1 MSTIKLLDGTDWA
14 IEELLKHMLDDDFYY
29 GYLGTAALSSSSIK
43 KINDSPREY
52 ARYLKYGESG
62 DVTALV
68 AGNLIHT
75 LLLEPHLED
84 NFTPI
89 ECASKSTNIWKNA
102 VAEYEGTGKKLLL
115 RKDYDNCHYVV
126 KALLKNKTVQEALAD
141 ADYEI
146 PEIGLIQGIPFRAK
160 ADIKK
165 KGQQCIFDLKTTSN
179 IDDFYFS
186 AKKYGYAAQ
195 AYIYC
200 TLFDVPFEN
209 FKFIVVDKMKK
220 DIGVFSVSESFFS
233 LGQRLVEKGVSDY
246 IKFFINNEDLEQY
259 VVYGEL

>member
-1 MSTIKLLDGTDWA
+1 MEIQLLDGTSWHRDE
-14 IEELLKHMLDDDFYY
+14 ILKAMTDDDFYY
-29 GYLGTAALSSSSIK
+29 GYLGTAALSSSSLK

-52 ARYLKYGESG
+52 ARYLKYGEDG
-62 DVTALV
+62 DSTALV

-75 LLLEPHLED
+75 ILLEPHLQD
-84 NFTPI
+84 VFIPV
-89 ECASKSTNIWKNA
+89 ECSSKNTNIWKQASIDN
-102 VAEYEGTGKKLLL
+102 EGTGKKLLL
-115 RKDYDNCHYVV
+115 QKDYDNCHYVA
-126 KALLKNKTVQEALAD
+126 KALLKNKIVQDALAD

-146 PEIGLIQGIPFRAK
+146 PEIGLIHGIPFRAK

-165 KGQQCIFDLKTTSN
+165 RGQKYIFDLKTTSN
-179 IDDFYFS
+179 IDDFYHS
-186 AKKYGYAAQ
+186 ARKYGYAAQ

-233 LGQRLVEKGVSDY
+233 LGKRLVENGVSDY

-259 VVYGEL
+259 VIYGEL

>member
-1 MSTIKLLDGTDWA
+1 MEIKLLDGTTWHRDD
-14 IEELLKHMLDDDFYY
+14 LLAAMVDDDFYY
-29 GYLGTAALSSSSIK
+29 GYLGKAALSSSSLK

-52 ARYLKYGESG
+52 ARYLKYGEDG

-84 NFTPI
+84 NFVPV

-102 VAEYEGTGKKLLL
+102 VLEYEGTGKKLLL
-115 RKDYDNCHYVV
+115 RKDYDNCYYVV
-126 KALLKNKTVQEALAD
+126 QSLMKNDFVKEALSD
-141 ADYEI
+141 ADYEL
-146 PEIGLIQGIPFRAK
+146 PEIGLLHGLPFRAK

-165 KGQQCIFDLKTTSN
+165 KGVPYIFDLKTTSN

-200 TLFDVPFEN
+200 TLFNVPYDN
-209 FKFIVVDKMKK
+209 FKFIVVDKIKK
-220 DIGVFSVSESFFS
+220 DIGVFSVSEAFFNR
-233 LGQRLVEKGVSDY
+233 GKQLVEIAANDY
-246 IKFFINNEDLEQY
+246 IRFFINGEDLDQY
-259 VVYGEL
+259 VIYGEL